1 MAVTKI
7 LKYDAGSFYV
17 KLHDLIIIFEFASIK
32 TQDSRVIQSLE
43 VIFNMAD
50 RQVQIEF
57 TKIKLEWKRLLLS
70 SLAIL
75 EEVQDQMVIGNLPSW
90 DQLKEMIMTAAV

>member
-1 MAVTKI
+1 
-7 LKYDAGSFYV
+7 
-17 KLHDLIIIFEFASIK
+17 
-32 TQDSRVIQSLE
+32 
-43 VIFNMAD
+43 MAD
-50 RQVQIEF
+50 RQVQIEI

-90 DQLKEMIMTAAV
+90 DQLKEMMTAAESGDLDERIQSLVMSLMSSFAALGRM